1 MTKNKDKLLKQ
12 LDALK
17 IFPKNKLVK
26 QLQKQIQSKLE
37 RLQKQETKKDKQET
51 KLNANKARSG
61 KLRRYHNYIRQ
72 IRNNF
77 PNLTYNQIRQQFA
90 KRRNQ
95 EDVSIPDAV
104 WQNPSP

>member
-1 MTKNKDKLLKQ
+1 MARESKEKLLEQ

-17 IFPKNKLVK
+17 IFPDNKLVRELK
-26 QLQKQIQSKLE
+26 RQIKSKME
-37 RLQKQETKKDKQET
+37 RLESKSIPVPKNPNVSRSN
-51 KLNANKARSG
+51 KLK
-61 KLRRYHNYIRQ
+61 RYHNYLRQ

-77 PNLTYNQIRQQFA
+77 PEYSYNQIRTQFV

>member
-1 MTKNKDKLLKQ
+1 MAKESKEKLLEH

-17 IFPKNKLVK
+17 DFPNNKLVR
-26 QLQKQIQSKLE
+26 QLRQQIQRQLE
-37 RLQKQETKKDKQET
+37 LLEATSTIVTQRDV
-51 KLNANKARSG
+51 NVIRSG
-61 KLRRYHNYIRQ
+61 KLKRYHNYIRQ

-90 KRRNQ
+90 KRRRQ

>member
-1 MTKNKDKLLKQ
+1 MVKESKEKLLEH

-17 IFPKNKLVK
+17 NFPNNKLVRA
-26 QLQKQIQSKLE
+26 LRKQIKTKLE
-37 RLQKQETKKDKQET
+37 KLDEASIQIVKDT
-51 KLNANKARSG
+51 NLIRSNKLK
-61 KLRRYHNYIRQ
+61 RYHNYIRQ

-77 PNLTYNQIRQQFA
+77 PDLTYNQIRKQFA
-90 KRRNQ
+90 KRRRQ

>member
-1 MTKNKDKLLKQ
+1 MSTEEKRNKLLER

-17 IFPKNKLVK
+17 LFPKNNKLVRQLRQQIKK
-26 QLQKQIQSKLE
+26 QLE
-37 RLQKQETKKDKQET
+37 RLDVIPSVESRNINTIRSS
-51 KLNANKARSG
+51 KLK
-61 KLRRYHNYIRQ
+61 RYHNYIRQ

-77 PNLTYNQIRQQFA
+77 PNLTYNEIRQQFA
-90 KRRNQ
+90 KRRRQ